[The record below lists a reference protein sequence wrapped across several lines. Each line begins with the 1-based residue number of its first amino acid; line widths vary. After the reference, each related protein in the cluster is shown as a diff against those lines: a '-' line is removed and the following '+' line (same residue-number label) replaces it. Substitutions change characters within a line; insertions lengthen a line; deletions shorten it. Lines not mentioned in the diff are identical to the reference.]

1 MGSTIYF
8 SETNMRWKEECKVI
22 TFYEFQFLVTRFH
35 LINTDSSRIRDK
47 NNDDG
52 KNPNSAHVIRQNYST
67 GMWNV

>member
-35 LINTDSSRIRDK
+35 LINTDNSQKRDE

-52 KNPNSAHVIRQNYST
+52 ENHDNARIIRQNYST
-67 GMWNV
+67 GI